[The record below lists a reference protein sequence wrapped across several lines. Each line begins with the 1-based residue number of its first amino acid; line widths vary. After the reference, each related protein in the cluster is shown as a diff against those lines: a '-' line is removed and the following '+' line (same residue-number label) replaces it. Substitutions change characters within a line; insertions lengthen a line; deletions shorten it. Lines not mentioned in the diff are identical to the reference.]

1 MIRKDSKVPETRE
14 REMTCMQIL
23 VLPSQWK
30 IFRAP
35 GQDRIMVQTVTNWA
49 QEEMKDEANQR
60 QVSRIQ
66 YDEGVVAQASVK
78 EDMFRHTGR

>member
-14 REMTCMQIL
+14 RGMTCMQIL

-30 IFRAP
+30 IFSAP